1 MNITATTQ
9 LVLQTIVK
17 IIVGH
22 LNINSIRSKL
32 YTMKLILMHNMYVF
46 MVTETKVIFF
56 QFHNLIL

>member
-1 MNITATTQ
+1 MTITATTQ

>member
-17 IIVGH
+17 IIIGH

>member
-9 LVLQTIVK
+9 LVLQTVVK

-32 YTMKLILMHNMYVF
+32 YTMILILMHSMHVF

-56 QFHNLIL
+56 QFHNLI